1 MLRHRLHGTGDA
13 MTDLRK
19 AAEMAAYE
27 VPLHELLEGVPENA
41 RLVIDSEDGM
51 STRFIPV
58 GHFCKRAAKALR
70 QALAQEEKSPVKSYC
85 GGKPNYCTPEVTPE
99 VTTEVTGDVGACV
112 TCGAP
117 KGEWLVDAVN
127 MSQERVDETV
137 KREHEPYGYLWFA
150 HQMER
155 RFTHYRP
162 KEEQRIGEV
171 TPIYTAPPK
180 REWVGLT
187 DDEIQETGQYSYC
200 RGGTSEKLYHI
211 MWNSQPSASVGWCR
225 EELIAFAHAV
235 GAKLKEKNT

>member
-1 MLRHRLHGTGDA
+1 

-51 STRFIPV
+51 STHFIPV
-58 GHFCKRAAKALR
+58 GHLCKRAAKALR

-85 GGKPNYCTPEVTPE
+85 GGKPNYCTPEVTP
-99 VTTEVTGDVGACV
+99 DVN
-112 TCGAP
+112 
-117 KGEWLVDAVN
+117 AVN
-127 MSQERVDETV
+127 MSQERVDETA
-137 KREHEPYGYLWFA
+137 KREHEPYGYLWFT

-187 DDEIQETGQYSYC
+187 EE
-200 RGGTSEKLYHI
+200 EVHI
-211 MWNSQPSASVGWCR
+211 LWMDMGARPKINGYD
-225 EELIAFAHAV
+225 FAKV
-235 GAKLKEKNT
+235 IEYKLKERNCG